1 MSETLAG
8 SAAALSFPVRYEQFA
23 GRVSNAELKGRGTL
37 TIHPAGPNYEFTGTP
52 RRLFAKE
59 PITLTF
65 GATQIVNVVVADECV
80 HFVARRA
87 GSPRDGQPFVFFAD
101 SPLIARDIARLLPT
115 TLDDDFVATERFH
128 ERLTAVAGPQPPARS
143 VTNWLIGLNVAAFL
157 VMAGVLGAGFVQV
170 TDIMPYVRYGANNG
184 AATTDGE
191 WWRLLTAM
199 FLHYGVIHLAMNMW
213 ALFSAGHLLEKLL
226 GRAGFAL
233 AYLGSGLA
241 GGFLSIAWHG
251 DKTWSAGASGA
262 VFGVYGAIL
271 GYMLRE
277 KHRLPAGIFG
287 PMTKSMLGFVA
298 YNVLYGFARSGID
311 NSAHL
316 GGLVGG
322 LALGWLLALPVDA
335 EIRRRDTPRRLQL
348 AALAIVG
355 LCAVGVAATPR
366 FDYRVAEELALDDLN
381 RPFIEREAKLLEDDE
396 AAFATARQGR
406 RTQAYLTTL
415 ENTVAPFYRDWSA
428 KLTALPLAPD
438 KKTARQRDALAEI
451 CRLRIAAFEH
461 LATALRTNDPKA
473 AEQYRA
479 ESAQIAAAI
488 RKLSRR

>member
-1 MSETLAG
+1 MSEVSAG
-8 SAAALSFPVRYEQFA
+8 SASVLSFPVRYEQFA
-23 GRVSNAELKGRGTL
+23 GRVTNPELKGRGTL
-37 TIHPAGPNYEFTGTP
+37 TIHPDGPSYEFTGTP
-52 RRLFAKE
+52 RRLFARGT
-59 PITLTF
+59 ITLNF
-65 GATQIVNVVVADECV
+65 SAAEISNVVVQDDCV
-80 HFVARRA
+80 RFLTRRA
-87 GSPRDGQPFVFFAD
+87 GSPRDGQLFVFFAD
-101 SPLIARDIARLLPT
+101 SPLFARDIARLLPT
-115 TLDDDFVATERFH
+115 TLDEDFVASAQFH
-128 ERLTAVAGPQPPARS
+128 HRLVAIAGPQPPARS
-143 VTNWLIGLNVAAFL
+143 VTNWIIGLNVAVFL

-170 TDIMPYVRYGANNG
+170 TDIMPYIRYGANNG

-191 WWRLLTAM
+191 WWRLLTSM

-213 ALFSAGHLLEKLL
+213 ALFSAGHFLERLL
-226 GRAGFAL
+226 GRTGFAL
-233 AYLGSGLA
+233 TYLGSGLA
-241 GGFLSIAWHG
+241 GGFLSIAWQG

-287 PMTKSMLGFVA
+287 PMVKSMLGFVA

-316 GGLVGG
+316 GGLLGG
-322 LALGWLLALPVDA
+322 FALGWILALPVDA

-355 LCAVGVAATPR
+355 LCTIGVAATPR
-366 FDYRVAEELALDDLN
+366 FDYRIAEELALDDLN
-381 RPFIEREAKLLEDDE
+381 RPFIEREAKLLNDDE

-406 RTQAYLTTL
+406 RTQAYLATL
-415 ENTVAPFYRDWSA
+415 ESTVIPFYRDWSA
-428 KLTALPLAPD
+428 KLAALPLAPD
-438 KKTARQRDALAEI
+438 KKTAKQRDALAEI

-488 RKLSRR
+488 RKLSGP